1 MSLNS
6 LEHSNRLINDNRRR
20 IELFRAEMAAESLNG
35 TSAALRLRVLEQM
48 ELSLACLERHRD
60 ALAMRLGSGSL
71 NTQSA

>member
-1 MSLNS
+1 VNAGNANAATGAQG
-6 LEHSNRLINDNRRR
+6 LENARRT
-20 IELFRAEMAAESLNG
+20 AEMAAESLNG